1 MVIEFIHTLRVNVA
15 PRRRDGETSEQI
27 TRVHRLQQRI
37 SDHSLSSRPKQASK
51 AANRNT
57 FIKENKCGAAEIPGQ
72 SRLTQT
78 RQAERHHHHKGRTL
92 GVVAVRAVPPRHPVA
107 QLPARGHVQQPSAH
121 RETPPPRHLFPNRR
135 ARVHD
140 KPEITRGRFRHTSGS
155 LSRRNTRPK
164 HFAQNALPPSLT
176 QFPLPRKRRGGGG
189 VE

>member
-57 FIKENKCGAAEIPGQ
+57 FIKENKFGAAEIPGQ

-78 RQAERHHHHKGRTL
+78 RQAERHHHHHHKGRTL
-92 GVVAVRAVPPRHPVA
+92 GVVAVRAVPPATRW
-107 QLPARGHVQQPSAH
+107 PSYPHAV
-121 RETPPPRHLFPNRR
+121 TYNNR
-135 ARVHD
+135 A
-140 KPEITRGRFRHTSGS
+140 PT
-155 LSRRNTRPK
+155 
-164 HFAQNALPPSLT
+164 A
-176 QFPLPRKRRGGGG
+176 KRRPPATFFQTGARAYTTNRK
-189 VE
+189 